1 MSEKEREVALR
12 SFEESLPANLPDP
25 PKYLVELARE
35 KKKLE
40 EVRGLKQQKDI
51 DKHLAITLEAY
62 KKCLSEVDKLHMKA
76 VIELKSMQNK
86 SDRLAKLAAK

>member
-1 MSEKEREVALR
+1 MGREKEKEAK
-12 SFEESLPANLPDP
+12 ETAEKQAAQ
-25 PKYLVELARE
+25 KTEAEE